1 MTERTIDVPGGR
13 IAVHDFGSGPPVVLL
28 HAGIV
33 DSWAWEPLT
42 PFLLDAG
49 YRVVAFDRRGTGG
62 STTED
67 VLYSNRADTVAVLDA
82 LGLAQAAL
90 VGNSTGGQVATDTAI
105 EFPERVAALV
115 TIGSI
120 VPTWW
125 PGMTPEEEAI
135 EAELDR
141 VAEGGDPAAIAD
153 ADVRA
158 WVDGPGQPPD
168 RVPDDI
174 RELVREM
181 DRAIEE
187 GLLEGGDRGMPIPL
201 DPPASA
207 QLERLTMPVLAV
219 CGELDFSYLVKSA
232 EYLAANVSDG
242 RARIMT
248 GVAHL
253 PGLEAPEELAAHIIE
268 FLAPLPRWH

>member
-1 MTERTIDVPGGR
+1 MTERMIEVPGGR
-13 IAVHDFGSGPPVVLL
+13 LAVHDFGAGPPIVLL

-42 PFLLDAG
+42 PILLKAG
-49 YRVVAFDRRGTGG
+49 YRVVAFDRRGTGA

-82 LGLAQAAL
+82 LGLGQAAL
-90 VGNSTGGQVATDTAI
+90 VGNSVGGQVATDTAV
-105 EFPERVAALV
+105 EFPARVAALV
-115 TIGSI
+115 AIGSI
-120 VPTWW
+120 VPNWW

-135 EAELDR
+135 EAELER

-158 WVDGPGQPPD
+158 WVDGPGQSPE
-168 RVPDDI
+168 RVPEDI

-187 GLLEGGDRGMPIPL
+187 AAVATGHPGMPIPL
-201 DPPASA
+201 EPPAA
-207 QLERLTMPVLAV
+207 EQLERLTMPVLAV
-219 CGELDFSYLVKSA
+219 CGELDFSYHVKSA
-232 EYLAANVSDG
+232 EYLAANVADG
-242 RARIMT
+242 RAEVMT

-253 PGLEAPEELAAHIIE
+253 PGLEAPAELGRLIVD
-268 FLAPLPRWH
+268 FLAPLPRWS